1 MGPAQFLPS
10 TWMGYKSKVEKLT
23 SERPA
28 NPWDIKD
35 SLVAMGLKLG
45 AVSGV
50 TGGDRKAWAK
60 AAGIYLAGANWE
72 NYSWYSDRVLRYTD
86 GFKEI
91 LKNY

>member
-1 MGPAQFLPS
+1 
-10 TWMGYKSKVEKLT
+10 VEKLT